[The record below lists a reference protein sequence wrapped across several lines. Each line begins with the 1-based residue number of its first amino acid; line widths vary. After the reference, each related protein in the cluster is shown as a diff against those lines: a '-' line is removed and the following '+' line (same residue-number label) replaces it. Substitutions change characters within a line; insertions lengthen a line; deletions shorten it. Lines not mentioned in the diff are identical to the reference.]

1 MQKSE
6 SIAMSN
12 SMLICIVCNQKYVS
26 PISLPCGETV
36 CERHVKENRL
46 LVEDHKIQC
55 PIMLCDEG
63 IHVIPKGGFKA
74 NRHVEILLQEAKEI
88 SEKHQMAKDSVNR
101 LNSKIVD
108 IEILIR
114 DPEKHIYD
122 YFQKVRNEIDIK
134 AETMKKDI
142 DDQRDEFL
150 KKIKTFEQECKEK
163 AKETERIQRIKDI
176 IQSVESQVKEWNQ
189 QVNKLLLQNEEAVEI
204 TKKVDKQII
213 QLEKDLIKSQ
223 NFLLQNKKCLFE
235 ANPNSA
241 EIGQISFKEVVGL
254 GQEEIKR

>member
-1 MQKSE
+1 M
-6 SIAMSN
+6 
-12 SMLICIVCNQKYVS
+12 
-26 PISLPCGETV
+26 
-36 CERHVKENRL
+36 
-46 LVEDHKIQC
+46 
-55 PIMLCDEG
+55 
-63 IHVIPKGGFKA
+63 
-74 NRHVEILLQEAKEI
+74 
-88 SEKHQMAKDSVNR
+88 QMAKDSVNR

-150 KKIKTFEQECKEK
+150 KKVKTFEEECKEK
-163 AKETERIQRIKDI
+163 AKETERIQRIKYI

-189 QVNKLLLQNEEAVEI
+189 QVNKLILQNEEVLEI

-213 QLEKDLIKSQ
+213 QLEKDLIKAQ
-223 NFLLQNKKCLFE
+223 NFLLQNKSCLFKS
-235 ANPNSA
+235 NSNST
-241 EIGQISFKEVVGL
+241 EIGQINFRNVEGL
-254 GQEEIKR
+254 GQEKIQR

>member
-6 SIAMSN
+6 STMNN
-12 SMLICIVCNQKYVS
+12 SMLICIVCNQQYVS
-26 PISLPCGETV
+26 PIVLTCGETV
-36 CERHVKENRL
+36 CARHVKENRL
-46 LVEDHKIQC
+46 LVEDHKISC

-189 QVNKLLLQNEEAVEI
+189 QVNKLLLQNEEALEI
-204 TKKVDKQII
+204 TKKVDDRIL

-223 NFLLQNKKCLFE
+223 NFLLQNKSCLFKS
-235 ANPNSA
+235 NPNSTT
-241 EIGQISFKEVVGL
+241 IGQINFVEVEGI